1 VVPACRRE
9 PSSLSDQRQYPSLG
23 AEFRVRRHR
32 PVRNAII
39 GLIVFV
45 LLASGGWLLY
55 GMGVRDGG
63 YHERAAR
70 ATESH
75 LRIRLDELRS
85 RVTDLSDENTLLR
98 RSHQIDDDAIGR
110 LRDVLASREERIAE
124 LEEELAFYRNL
135 VSPSEM
141 QPGIRIRRLSLA
153 AVPGDTRSYRYELV
167 LTQLNS
173 DDTYVEGRVDFGI
186 EGSRPDGRRTLALDE
201 VATGDGDAEPE
212 FRFRYF
218 QTLRGRIRLPAS
230 FDPIR
235 IRLRVEPSGGRVD
248 PVEKDYPW
256 NSLLS
261 GGS

>member
-1 VVPACRRE
+1 M
-9 PSSLSDQRQYPSLG
+9 SDQRRYPSLG

-32 PVRNAII
+32 PVRTAIVTAVI
-39 GLIVFV
+39 IVLV
-45 LLASGGWLLY
+45 GVGGWSLY
-55 GMGVRDGG
+55 SKGVRDGG
-63 YHERAAR
+63 YHERAAS

-75 LRIRLDELRS
+75 LRIQLEELRG
-85 RVTDLSDENTLLR
+85 RVTELSEENTLLK
-98 RSHQIDDDAIGR
+98 RSHQIDNDAIGR
-110 LRDVLASREERIAE
+110 LRDALAEREERIAE

-141 QPGIRIRRLSLA
+141 QPGIRIRRLSLVG
-153 AVPGDTRSYRYELV
+153 VPGDTRSYRYELV

-173 DDTYVEGRVDFGI
+173 DDTYVAGRVDFSI
-186 EGSRPDGRRTLALDE
+186 EGDRPDGRATLKLDE
-201 VATGDGDAEPE
+201 VATGDGDADSE

-218 QTLRGRIRLPAS
+218 QTMRGRIRLPAS

-235 IRLRVEPSGGRVD
+235 VRLRVEPSGGRVD

>member
-1 VVPACRRE
+1 M
-9 PSSLSDQRQYPSLG
+9 SDQRQYPSLG
-23 AEFRVRRHR
+23 AEFRIRRYR
-32 PVRNAII
+32 PVRNAIVTAV
-39 GLIVFV
+39 IVA
-45 LLASGGWLLY
+45 LLGIGGWALY
-55 GMGVRDGG
+55 SKGVRDGG
-63 YHERAAR
+63 YHARAMQ

-75 LRIRLDELRS
+75 LRIQLDELRGRVAELS
-85 RVTDLSDENTLLR
+85 RENTLLK
-98 RSHQIDDDAIGR
+98 RSHQIDDDAIDR
-110 LRDVLASREERIAE
+110 LRDALGEREERIAD

-141 QPGIRIRRLSLA
+141 QPGIRIRRLSVA
-153 AVPGDTRSYRYELV
+153 RVPGEDRTYRYELV

-186 EGSRPDGRRTLALDE
+186 EGSRPDGRRTLTLDE
-201 VATGDGDAEPE
+201 VATGDGEAEPV

-218 QTLRGRIRLPAS
+218 QTLRGRFQIPAS

-235 IRLRVEPSGGRVD
+235 IRLRVAPSGGRVD
-248 PVEKDYPW
+248 PVEEDYPW

>member
-1 VVPACRRE
+1 MVA
-9 PSSLSDQRQYPSLG
+9 LLG
-23 AEFRVRRHR
+23 
-32 PVRNAII
+32 I
-39 GLIVFV
+39 
-45 LLASGGWLLY
+45 GGWSLY
-55 GMGVRDGG
+55 SKGVRDGG

-75 LRIRLDELRS
+75 LRIQLDELRG
-85 RVTDLSDENTLLR
+85 RVAALSEENTLLK
-98 RSHQIDDDAIGR
+98 RSHRIDDDAIGR
-110 LRDVLASREERIAE
+110 LRNVLAEREERIAE

-153 AVPGDTRSYRYELV
+153 AVPGEERRYRYELV

-173 DDTYVEGRVDFGI
+173 DDTYVEGRVDFRI
-186 EGSRPDGRRTLALDE
+186 EGSRPNGRRTLKLDE
-201 VATGDGDAEPE
+201 VATGDGDADSE

-218 QTLRGRIRLPAS
+218 QPLRGRIRLPGS

-235 IRLRVEPSGGRVD
+235 VRLRVEPSGGRVD
-248 PVEKDYPW
+248 PVEENYPW
-256 NSLLS
+256 SALLT

>member
-1 VVPACRRE
+1 M
-9 PSSLSDQRQYPSLG
+9 SDQRQYPSLG

-32 PVRNAII
+32 PVRNAIVTAVI
-39 GLIVFV
+39 IALVGI
-45 LLASGGWLLY
+45 GGWSLY
-55 GMGVRDGG
+55 SKGVRDGG
-63 YHERAAR
+63 YQERAAR
-70 ATESH
+70 ATETY
-75 LRIRLDELRS
+75 LRIQLDELRA
-85 RVTDLSDENTLLR
+85 RVAELSEDNTLLR
-98 RSHQIDDDAIGR
+98 RSHRIDEDAIGQ
-110 LRDVLASREERIAE
+110 LRDVLGEREERIAE

-141 QPGIRIRRLSLA
+141 QPGIRIRRLSMA
-153 AVPGDTRSYRYELV
+153 RVPGEDRTYRYELV

-186 EGSRPDGRRTLALDE
+186 EGSQPDGRRTLDLDE
-201 VATGDGDAEPE
+201 VGTGDGDAD

-218 QTLRGRIRLPAS
+218 QTLRGRLRLPAS

-235 IRLRVEPSGGRVD
+235 VRLRVAPSGGRVD
-248 PVEKDYPW
+248 PVEEEYPW

>member
-1 VVPACRRE
+1 M
-9 PSSLSDQRQYPSLG
+9 SDQRRHPSLG

-32 PVRNAII
+32 PVRNAIVTAVI
-39 GLIVFV
+39 IALVGG
-45 LLASGGWLLY
+45 GGWAVY
-55 GMGVRDGG
+55 SKGVRDGG
-63 YHERAAR
+63 YHEREAR

-75 LRIRLDELRS
+75 LRIQLDELRG
-85 RVTDLSDENTLLR
+85 RVAELSEENTLLR
-98 RSHQIDDDAIGR
+98 RSHRIDEDAIGR
-110 LRDVLASREERIAE
+110 LRDALAEREERIAE

-153 AVPGDTRSYRYELV
+153 AVPGEERGYRYELV

-173 DDTYVEGRVDFGI
+173 DDTYVEGRVDFEI
-186 EGSRPDGRRTLALDE
+186 EGSRPDGRHTLKLDE
-201 VATGDGDAEPE
+201 VATGDGEADPA

-235 IRLRVEPSGGRVD
+235 IQLRVEPSGGRVD
-248 PVEKDYPW
+248 PVEEDYPW

>member
-1 VVPACRRE
+1 M
-9 PSSLSDQRQYPSLG
+9 SDQRQYPSLG

-32 PVRNAII
+32 PIRNAIVTAV
-39 GLIVFV
+39 IVA
-45 LLASGGWLLY
+45 LLGIGGWALY
-55 GMGVRDGG
+55 SKGVRDGG
-63 YHERAAR
+63 YHGRAAQ

-75 LRIRLDELRS
+75 LRVQLDELRT
-85 RVTDLSDENTLLR
+85 RVAELADENTLLK
-98 RSHQIDDDAIGR
+98 RSHQIDDEAIGR
-110 LRDVLASREERIAE
+110 LRDALAEREERIAE
-124 LEEELAFYRNL
+124 IEEELAFYRNL

-153 AVPGDTRSYRYELV
+153 VVPGETRSYRYELV

-186 EGSRPDGRRTLALDE
+186 EGSRPDGRHTLKLDE
-201 VATGDGDAEPE
+201 VATGDGDVDSE

-248 PVEKDYPW
+248 PVEEDYPW